1 MTPIL
6 PALPLLFA
14 NFVAH
19 ALPPNAPLAHAAAP
33 VAQDVEF
40 EKRRTEAGDDV
51 TRLWKLYE
59 WCRETK
65 REKEG
70 KTVLRRIVK
79 LDPTHKD
86 ANVALGNIF
95 HDGKW
100 FPSQQKVDEYKK
112 AQEVAEKTAQG
123 LVQWKGD
130 WVPADDLPFLE
141 RGLARDPS
149 GNWVDPESA
158 KKLAEGWALQDLE
171 WIPPAE
177 KENVDKGLWK
187 CGDEWLSIA
196 DADTYHSELTQW
208 WRIPFPR
215 FHLYTTCDRDTVNQR
230 IRAQLE
236 NAYDELVRAYG
247 AALPNPPVV
256 IVLRDKDQYQSF
268 AAGDDGEARWTT
280 DVRGFSSIH
289 HAYFADQSY
298 EPKDDAP
305 VLGAGVGYWDTSSED
320 GNKWG
325 VHSVRHAL
333 GLSFGEAFDPSPK
346 TLEKNL
352 KSPMKFSSFWESFYS
367 EKRVPEWFRYGA
379 AAYAERYFRDNTV
392 GVGGD
397 PLWTRKWSISN
408 IQARGGLRQLK
419 QILDFNLSAEDGA
432 DSEKLINESGL
443 VMAYL
448 LDGGNAALTE
458 KFKKLQA
465 AMTSG
470 KDKKAV
476 AEAAKALDAEIL
488 KNDADLKKFAGL

>member
-1 MTPIL
+1 MNPIL
-6 PALPLLFA
+6 PALCLLFA
-14 NFVAH
+14 NSPVPANPSSAH
-19 ALPPNAPLAHAAAP
+19 TMQALAPAAE
-33 VAQDVEF
+33 DVEF

-51 TRLWKLYE
+51 TRLWQLYE

-70 KTVLRRIVK
+70 KVVLRRIVK

-86 ANVALGNIF
+86 ANVALGNLF
-95 HDGKW
+95 YDGKW
-100 FPSQQKVDEYKK
+100 FPNQQKIDEYKH
-112 AQEVAEKTAQG
+112 AQEVAEKTARG
-123 LVQWKGD
+123 LVQWKDD
-130 WVPADDLPFLE
+130 WVPAEDLPFLQ

-196 DADTYHSELTQW
+196 DADTYHSELGQW
-208 WRIPFPR
+208 WRIPFAR

-230 IRAQLE
+230 LRAQLE
-236 NAYDELVRAYG
+236 NAYDDLVRAYG
-247 AALPNPPVV
+247 AALPTPPVV
-256 IVLRDKDQYQSF
+256 IILRDKDQYQTL
-268 AAGDDGEARWTT
+268 AAGDEDAGWTTT

-289 HAYFADQSY
+289 HAYFADQSF
-298 EPKDDAP
+298 EAEEEAP
-305 VLGAGVGYWDTSSED
+305 LLGVGVGFWDSSSED

-352 KSPMKFSSFWESFYS
+352 KTPMKPKAFWDSFYA

-379 AAYAERYFRDNTV
+379 AAYAERYYRDNTV

-397 PLWTRKWSISN
+397 PLWAKKWSIAN

-419 QILDFNLSAEDGA
+419 QILDFNLTVEGGV

-443 VMAYL
+443 VVAYL
-448 LDGGNAALTE
+448 LDGGNAAVTD

-465 AMTSG
+465 AITSN

-488 KNDADLKKFAGL
+488 KSDADLKKFAGL